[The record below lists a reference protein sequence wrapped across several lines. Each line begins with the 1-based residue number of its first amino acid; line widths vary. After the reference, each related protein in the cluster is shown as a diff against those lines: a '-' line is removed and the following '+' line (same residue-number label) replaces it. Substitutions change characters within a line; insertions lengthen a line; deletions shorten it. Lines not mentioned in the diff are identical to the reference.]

1 MKIKSLF
8 LITFCCCIIGC
19 YPKVDEVSY
28 AVYYKDQLFSDSTV
42 HIEVQINTG
51 KGFFKGRESFLSF
64 KKQPY
69 FITLSKIDTFYTEKD
84 MKVGISG
91 IVDTVIMPRY
101 GRIRMRKVDSNSILV
116 SIKLIDNLIPR
127 LINGD
132 YKLNEKDKNSSYIWY
147 ISE

>member
-1 MKIKSLF
+1 MTIKNLF
-8 LITFCCCIIGC
+8 LILVCCFMIGC
-19 YPKVDEVSY
+19 NPKIDEVSY
-28 AVYYKDQLFSDSTV
+28 EVYYKDQLFSDSTV
-42 HIEVQINTG
+42 HIVVQINTG
-51 KGFFKGRESFLSF
+51 KDFFKGRESFMSF

-91 IVDTVIMPRY
+91 NVDTVITPRY
-101 GRIRMRKVDSNSILV
+101 GRIRMREVGANSISL

-132 YKLNEKDKNSSYIWY
+132 YNLNEKERNSSYIWY
-147 ISE
+147 NSD